1 MSLFVDAFKA
11 TLLGGGA
18 RPNLFRVI
26 VPFPVASGAS
36 AGTTLRN
43 SFLCKAAQLPAS
55 SIGNIEVPF
64 RGRTINLAGDRTFES
79 WTITVINDV
88 DFSIRDGF
96 EQWMNFINT
105 HATNTGIATPISY
118 KQDLEVIQL
127 DKSGAPLKSYTFR
140 GAYPTS
146 VAAIDLSY
154 DTTDSIEE
162 FTVEFQIDY
171 WTSNTTN

>member
-26 VPFPVASGAS
+26 VPFPLVSGAN
-36 AGTTLRN
+36 AGTTVRN
-43 SFLCKAAQLPAS
+43 SFLCKAAQLPGS
-55 SIGNIEVPF
+55 TIQNIEVPF

-96 EQWMNFINT
+96 EQWMNSINS
-105 HATNTGIATPISY
+105 HVTNTGIATPISY

-127 DKSGAPLKSYTFR
+127 DKSGLPLKTYTFK

-154 DTTDSIEE
+154 DSTNVIED

>member
-18 RPNLFRVI
+18 RPNLFRVT
-26 VPFPVASGAS
+26 VPFPIASGAN

-55 SIGNIEVPF
+55 TIGNVAVPF
-64 RGRTINLAGDRTFES
+64 RGRSINLAGDRTFEP

-96 EQWMNFINT
+96 EQWMNFINS
-105 HATNTGIATPISY
+105 HATNTGVATPISY
-118 KQDLEVIQL
+118 KQDLTVTQL
-127 DKSGAPLKSYTFR
+127 DKSGLPLKNYVFR
-140 GAYPTS
+140 GAYPSS
-146 VAAIDLSY
+146 VSSIDLSY
-154 DTTDSIEE
+154 DTTDAIEE

-171 WTSNTTN
+171 WTSNTTL